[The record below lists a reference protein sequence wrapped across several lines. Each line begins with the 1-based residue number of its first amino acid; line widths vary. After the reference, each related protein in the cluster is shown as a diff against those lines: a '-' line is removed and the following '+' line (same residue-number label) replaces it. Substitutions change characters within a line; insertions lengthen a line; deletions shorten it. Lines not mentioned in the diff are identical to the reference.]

1 MPSIPGAALLLE
13 EGLSLSSALA
23 LWNPDK
29 KASPEQSNFLTRWL
43 VPKSRGGG
51 GVECASGELGNLHT
65 SYNTLEAPPFF
76 PLSPSSLLPPPPLFQ
91 QDLPGLLKRNLLLS
105 PSQGQHPPT
114 HNLLNSPSS
123 YIHSH
128 FLLSRKDL
136 INPPL

>member
-13 EGLSLSSALA
+13 EGLSLSSALV
-23 LWNPDK
+23 LWDPDK

-51 GVECASGELGNLHT
+51 GVECVSGELGNLHT

-91 QDLPGLLKRNLLLS
+91 QDLPSLLKRNLLLS
-105 PSQGQHPPT
+105 LSQGQHPHPPQP
-114 HNLLNSPSS
+114 LKFPKFLYSLSFFALKKRS
-123 YIHSH
+123 Y
-128 FLLSRKDL
+128 
-136 INPPL
+136 

>member
-1 MPSIPGAALLLE
+1 MPSIPGVALLLA

-23 LWNPDK
+23 LWDPDK

-65 SYNTLEAPPFF
+65 SYNILEAPRIF
-76 PLSPSSLLPPPPLFQ
+76 PLSPSLLPPPPLFQ

-105 PSQGQHPPT
+105 LSQGQHPLPT
-114 HNLLNSPSS
+114 S
-123 YIHSH
+123 
-128 FLLSRKDL
+128 
-136 INPPL
+136 